1 MNNLGKAN
9 VKVELY
15 DYLPGID
22 SNAIKY
28 NFDVSAWQWNTMQNS
43 PYFPP
48 FLAEH
53 IESPDSTLAAVFPSK
68 RKKYIDNYINYTG
81 TTDRVISTTK
91 PYILW
96 TPTMTKE
103 ALLKHLFDPTVSES
117 NPTPYDDYVLIPPQE
132 EISYPSDYIGPQW
145 RDDAKPE
152 LPATNDIRYIKQWLT
167 QNGSL
172 SAAGTWIAEP
182 ETDTV
187 PYTYW
192 INQDKVKAGLWWGVE
207 SHPFITQNMPLWVNL
222 TVARTPPAQNNETL
236 FVISLGIDDSTQ
248 AYDILLS
255 QNNRMKIYD
264 YTAGRPAAE
273 ATEAAAESGGTSAA
287 SVGSNIVIK
296 EFDVDFTRML
306 DSEGNIEIGLMTIGG
321 RMVIW
326 INKDFVVYERIEKED
341 GDAAGT
347 FKECKIAA
355 GRMRIYGTNVQAII
369 NVCPMTFA
377 PMAVIALPLPS
388 IYRNSESEP
397 ISIVYK
403 GVHRDGTLEGS
414 VAVLPQ
420 PLDRTGT
427 LYGVDCRAFLDSTG
441 MIFPSGIGLHQRG
454 RMVFA
459 TAEDAELTSLPDTSF
474 YLLVMRSEAMP
485 FNNPEGV
492 LNISS
497 GGCPYFFRIKGGYNS
512 PLYPVLS
519 DPVDVPEV
527 ITVSESI
534 TAPDYFHAI
543 AKATV
548 TIYNEGGRYDYL
560 RDRQKGIRLY
570 WGWGTDLQRTFTGVI
585 TSVATSEVPGK
596 ETMTLQC
603 DDYFFPL
610 KNTPIINSPFYD
622 GMVGYYAIED
632 LAKRGGVMSFSND
645 MDTPEDYFLPSG
657 YCFSQPKHR
666 FPGQNMLFACMMDLI
681 KRFEA
686 FVYFDSDGMMHIKS
700 LPGGLFSSL
709 AGEPIVAE
717 FARNPTVA
725 DVSRIILN
733 ERAVDYSFE
742 STVNKISVYTLD
754 RDTRNAIL
762 YTKVATAAENR
773 LGYRR
778 IKLLDQPALGDLE
791 VARTYATRLSR
802 RIFYPIRKT
811 TFSTVGT
818 VLASSKIL
826 SFVKID
832 ELEYRL
838 LSITKKYSSDSN
850 DFTCEFSGEWLGGA
864 GT

>member
-1 MNNLGKAN
+1 
-9 VKVELY
+9 LY

-22 SNAIKY
+22 SNATKY
-28 NFDVSAWQWNTMQNS
+28 NFDVSAWQWNSMQNS
-43 PYFPP
+43 PYFSP

-81 TTDRVISTTK
+81 TTNRVITTTK

-103 ALLKHLFDPTVSES
+103 ALPKHIFDPTVSDD
-117 NPTPYDDYVLIPPQE
+117 NPTPYDDYVLIQPQE
-132 EISYPSDYIGPQW
+132 EMSYSSDYIGPQW

-152 LPATNDIRYIKQWLT
+152 LPATNDLRHIKQWLI
-167 QNGSL
+167 QNGNL
-172 SAAGTWIAEP
+172 SAASTWTAEP

-187 PYTYW
+187 NYTYW

-207 SHPFITQNMPLWVNL
+207 SHSFITQNMPLWVNL
-222 TVARTPPAQNNETL
+222 TIARTPPAQNNETL
-236 FVISLGIDDSTQ
+236 FVISLGIDDSSQ

-255 QNNRMKIYD
+255 QNNKMRVYD

-273 ATEAAAESGGTSAA
+273 AAESAAAGTSI
-287 SVGSNIVIK
+287 GTNIVIK

-306 DSEGNIEIGLMTIGG
+306 DSENNIELGLMTIGG
-321 RMVIW
+321 RLVIW
-326 INKDFVVYERIEKED
+326 INKNFVVYERIEKTQ
-341 GDAAGT
+341 GDTAGT

-377 PMAVIALPLPS
+377 PMSVIALPLPS
-388 IYRNSESEP
+388 MYQNAENQP
-397 ISIVYK
+397 ITIVYK
-403 GVHRDGTLEGS
+403 GVKNDGTLDGS

-420 PLDRTGT
+420 PTDMSGT
-427 LYGVDCRAFLDSTG
+427 LYGVDYETFLDANETIS
-441 MIFPSGIGLHQRG
+441 PSGIGLHQLG
-454 RMVFA
+454 LIEFA
-459 TAEDAELTSLPDTSF
+459 TAEQAELNSLADTSF
-474 YLLVMRSEAMP
+474 YLLVMRSATVP
-485 FNNPEGV
+485 FNNPQGA
-492 LNISS
+492 LNISN

-512 PLYPVLS
+512 PMYPVTIT
-519 DPVDVPEV
+519 PVQVTDV
-527 ITVSESI
+527 ISVSESI
-534 TAPDYFHAI
+534 SAPDYFHAI

-548 TIYNEGGRYDYL
+548 TIYNKGGTYDYL
-560 RDRQKGIRLY
+560 RDSQKGIRIY
-570 WGWGTDLQRTFTGVI
+570 WGWGTDLTRTFTGVI

-603 DDYFFPL
+603 DDYFFPI

-632 LAKRGGVMSFSND
+632 LAKRGGVINFSND

-666 FPGQNMLFACMMDLI
+666 FPSKNMLFACIMDLV

-686 FVYFDSDGMMHIKS
+686 FVYFDPDGMMHIKS

-709 AGEPIVAE
+709 VNEPIVAE
-717 FARNPTVA
+717 FARDPTVT

-733 ERAVDYSFE
+733 ERAVDYNFE
-742 STVNKISVYTLD
+742 STANKISVFTLD

-778 IKLLDQPALGDLE
+778 VILLDQPALGELE
-791 VARTYATRLSR
+791 VARTYATRLSKR
-802 RIFYPIRKT
+802 VFYPIRKT

-818 VLASSKIL
+818 VLSSSKIL

-838 LSITKKYSSDSN
+838 LSITKKYSADSN